1 MKIVSNSA
9 LLSNENKERT
19 FDLFKAGPSIWSEAV
34 FSKNSL
40 KIGIVLLA
48 ISSLECYAQIRTFI
62 VTRLI

>member
-1 MKIVSNSA
+1 MIPLLKMKIVSNSA

-40 KIGIVLLA
+40 
-48 ISSLECYAQIRTFI
+48 QIEMDLKFD
-62 VTRLI
+62 LIKSFDEM